1 MRMLGHRVEVVI
13 KELGKFRGFLGIK
26 EILFGGVVKVKD
38 ISVFVLRSNKLQDL
52 GVEEKGVS
60 GELGI
65 RNLFFLSQ
73 L

>member
-1 MRMLGHRVEVVI
+1 VV
-13 KELGKFRGFLGIK
+13 R
-26 EILFGGVVKVKD
+26 VKD
-38 ISVFVLRSNKLQDL
+38 ISVFVLKVLGSNKLQDL

-60 GELGI
+60 GVLGI